1 MAGIGKRLLA
11 CALLIV
17 VGVLLLPIDSFAVN
31 TGQIKGRITHKDTG
45 EPVLGASVL
54 VVGTTQGAM
63 TDLEGYFQ
71 ILRVDPGTY
80 TLRISHLDFTT
91 VEVTDVVVKIDETF
105 EVNQKMSSKVT
116 DLDKVIT
123 VVGTSDIL
131 DKFVVVGRVTMS
143 QESIRQRPIQ
153 SVDNLLE
160 QVAGV
165 QTNTEGEVFVRG
177 GRAGE
182 VAYIVDGVPIGDPLG
197 SGRGQVGA
205 NLSLVSGSIAEI
217 QVIKGGFDPEY
228 GNALSGIVNI
238 RSQVGDKNNTRVDLQ
253 YITDDFGNQAL
264 NKYSRNNDYM
274 QLRVSGPDPFIGNK
288 LLPALGM
295 KFLKDQEFTY
305 FLYADVDKDDG
316 NYKMQDYNTP
326 LTAREW
332 PSFNFLGF
340 NVPER
345 LYNDYHLESNFKFR
359 PTQNLGFVLSL
370 KKWYS
375 KYTAFSRDYWAY
387 RYSNATSPVSHQ
399 DRSSVSLEVTHSIS
413 REMNYEVI
421 LSLYND
427 AYSQKPGDPD
437 HPGKTLDP
445 DAFYLEH
452 EWETFTDRNGNGVY
466 DPPEPLINLFGDT
479 ANYGT
484 NFNGPG
490 YTLGEFNSYTNL
502 QGGVP
507 IPSNFRFNNNGLL
520 DSLEG
525 EPYMDLNGNG
535 VWDRGDYLTD
545 RNGNGVLDEDRIP
558 PVRTPR
564 QEPFVDGDSIIG
576 EPFTDI
582 NANRVYDVGIDIF
595 VIGVGPTNQD
605 LNQNGT
611 YDGPVD
617 GRGNIAVWTPRVPYL
632 DRNGNGLYDRPDGN
646 YDPGEPFT
654 DINGNG
660 RYDTGGGATFLE
672 PGTYES
678 DAVWHERSTRRMR
691 GEVRVTRQINRH
703 EVKAGFFLQKEELD
717 FGEIQSPWVPYN
729 GRPDTMNAF
738 SDRGLFR
745 DFYKYDPI
753 SGAVYIR
760 DKIEYG
766 SMVASLGL
774 RWDFYLQD
782 TKNLATV
789 LRMDD
794 RGGRILGDRHQFA
807 PRIGFSYPISDKA
820 KVYFNYGHFF
830 QLPPYY
836 TMFRRNTT
844 SSNQNDIL
852 GNPNLTFMKTIQ
864 YAFGIT
870 YKVTENYALDV
881 QGYFKDEFDKING
894 GNVYEGQLVR
904 QQYLNKDYGR
914 SRGFEV
920 TLERRGGGYVN
931 GSVSYT
937 YAFAFGKDSKTAE
950 QFDRALESREPLTE
964 SAMNEDIR
972 HSFKAGIVIAMPQT
986 VKPRLFGVPIPN
998 GWSLS
1003 IESIIESGKPFSPAA
1018 NFPGLTGSL
1027 TNPERNSMRFPMT
1040 ANFDIRFTKDFGL
1053 VGLDWQFIL
1062 WVENL
1067 FNRRN
1072 VVSMANDPSSTGRPD
1087 TQQNIQQG
1095 TQTVIFGGSEFD
1107 KNPYNW
1113 DYGRQLRFGLQVSI

>member
-11 CALLIV
+11 CALLISF
-17 VGVLLLPIDSFAVN
+17 GVLLLPIDSLAVS
-31 TGQIKGRITHKDTG
+31 TGQIKGRVTNQDTG

-54 VVGTTQGAM
+54 IVGTTQGAM

-80 TLRISHLDFTT
+80 TLRISHLEFVT
-91 VEVTDVVVKIDETF
+91 VEVTDVVVKIDETS

-116 DLDKVIT
+116 DLDETIT
-123 VVGTSDIL
+123 VVGTHDIL
-131 DKFVVVGRVTMS
+131 DKFVSDGRVTMS
-143 QESIRQRPIQ
+143 QETIRQRPIQ

-197 SGRGQVGA
+197 GGRGQIGA
-205 NLSLVSGSIAEI
+205 NLSLVAGSIAEI
-217 QVIKGGFDPEY
+217 QIIKDGFDPEY

-238 RSQVGDKNNTRVDLQ
+238 RSQTGDKNNTRVDLQ
-253 YITDDFGNQAL
+253 YITDDFGNRSL

-274 QLRVSGPDPFIGNK
+274 QLRLSGPDPFIGNK
-288 LLPALGM
+288 FLPALGLN
-295 KFLKDQEFTY
+295 FLKDQEFTY
-305 FLYADVDKDDG
+305 FLYADVDKNDG
-316 NYKMQDYNTP
+316 VYKMQDYNTP

-332 PSFNFLGF
+332 PSFSILGF
-340 NVPER
+340 KVPER
-345 LYNDYHLESNFKFR
+345 LHNSYHLESNFKFR
-359 PTQNLGFVLSL
+359 PRQNLGFVVSL
-370 KKWYS
+370 KKWYT
-375 KYTAFSRDYWAY
+375 KYTAFPWQY
-387 RYSNATSPVSHQ
+387 RYTNATAPVSRQ
-399 DRSSVSLEVTHSIS
+399 DRSSVSLEITHSVS

-427 AYSQKPGDPD
+427 DNSNKPGDPD

-445 DAFYLEH
+445 DDFFFEH
-452 EWETFTDRNGNGVY
+452 QWETFTDRNGNGVY

-490 YTLGEFNSYTNL
+490 YTLGESNSYTNQ
-502 QGGVP
+502 QGGTP
-507 IPSNFRFNNNGLL
+507 IPSNFRFNDNGLV
-520 DSLEG
+520 DDYEG
-525 EPYMDLNGNG
+525 EPYIDLNGNG

-558 PVRTPR
+558 AVRTPR

-582 NANRVYDVGIDIF
+582 NANRIYDPGIDLF
-595 VIGVGPTNQD
+595 VIGVGPSNQD
-605 LNQNGT
+605 LNVNGM
-611 YDGPVD
+611 YDGPL
-617 GRGNIAVWTPRVPYL
+617 GVWTPGVPYL
-632 DRNGNGLYDRPDGN
+632 DRNGNGLFDYPNGN

-654 DINGNG
+654 DVNGNG
-660 RYDTGGGATFLE
+660 RYDTGGNSTFLE
-672 PGTYES
+672 PGTYHSGDPYNPTWSE
-678 DAVWHERSTRRMR
+678 WSTRRMR
-691 GEVRVTRQINRH
+691 GEVKVTRQINRH

-717 FGEIQSPWVPYN
+717 YGEIESPWLPYN
-729 GRPDTMNAF
+729 GRPDTANLY

-753 SGAVYIR
+753 SGAVYFR

-782 TKNLATV
+782 TKHLADV

-794 RGGRILGDRHQFA
+794 RGGLILGDRQQFA

-830 QLPPYY
+830 QQPTYRQ
-836 TMFRRNTT
+836 MFRRNTT
-844 SSNQNDIL
+844 SASQNDIL
-852 GNPNLTFMKTIQ
+852 GNPNLSYMKTIQ
-864 YAFGIT
+864 YSFGIK
-870 YKVTENYALDV
+870 YKMTESYAVDV
-881 QGYFKDEFDKING
+881 QGYFKDEFDKVNN

-920 TLERRGGGYVN
+920 TIERRGGGYVN
-931 GSVSYT
+931 GNVSYT
-937 YAFAFGKDSKTAE
+937 YSFAFGKDSKSAE
-950 QFDRALESREPLTE
+950 QFDRDLESREPLTE

-972 HSFKAGIVIAMPQT
+972 HSFKAAIVIGMPQT
-986 VKPRLFGVPIPN
+986 VKPRLFGVPIPS
-998 GWSLS
+998 GWNLS
-1003 IESIIESGKPFSPAA
+1003 IESVIESGKPFTPASD
-1018 NFPGLTGSL
+1018 FPGLISSL
-1027 TNPERNSMRFPMT
+1027 TDPERNSMRFPMT
-1040 ANFDIRFTKDFGL
+1040 ATFDVRFSKDFGL

-1067 FNRRN
+1067 FDRRN
-1072 VVSMANDPSSTGRPD
+1072 VVYMADYPSNSSTGRPD
-1087 TQQNIQQG
+1087 TRQNIRVG
-1095 TQTVIFGGSEFD
+1095 SENIIFGGTEYD
-1107 KNPYNW
+1107 KDPYNW
-1113 DYGRQLRFGLQVSI
+1113 DYGRQIRFGLQVSI